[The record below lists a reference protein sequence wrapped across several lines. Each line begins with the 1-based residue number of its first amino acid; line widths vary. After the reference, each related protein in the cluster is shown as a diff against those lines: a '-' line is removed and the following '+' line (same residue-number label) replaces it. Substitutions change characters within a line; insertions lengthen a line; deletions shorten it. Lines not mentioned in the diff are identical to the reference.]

1 MKKYFLVTLQNVAL
15 IQGWKALGELIT
27 KGAQSTNECFT
38 PEYLAGQYA
47 YWEATGRD
55 SVNNRTFKDELKLL
69 KQVGAVFDA
78 DKALEEANK
87 FKEALTDQRVSFV
100 RLAVRREQ
108 TA

>member
-1 MKKYFLVTLQNVAL
+1 MKKYFLVTLQNIAL

-27 KGAQSTNECFT
+27 KGAQSTNGCFT

-55 SVNNRTFKDELKLL
+55 SINNRTFKDELKLL
-69 KQVGAVFDA
+69 RDIGAVFDA
-78 DKALEEANK
+78 GKALEEANK
-87 FKEALTDQRVSFV
+87 FKEALGNEQVSFV
-100 RLAVRREQ
+100 RLYLGWEQ